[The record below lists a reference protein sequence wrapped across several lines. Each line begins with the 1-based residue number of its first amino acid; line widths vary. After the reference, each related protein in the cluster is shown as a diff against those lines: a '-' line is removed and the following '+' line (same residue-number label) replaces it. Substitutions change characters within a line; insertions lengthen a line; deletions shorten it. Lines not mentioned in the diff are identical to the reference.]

1 MENELAALYAIQ
13 NDLIETQNHNW
24 GIIQQQFDT
33 FQYNFHVLR
42 DCNQMLFSNQQLN
55 FNFDTLSS
63 LLAMIHASV
72 KSYRSALFAYR
83 MNLLNAIPVLLR
95 GHLPM
100 SLIPMESLMVILQ
113 QVAIEQATST
123 VRLSLAIP
131 MTDLLSYY
139 DSRLLDDALTVPEGL
154 LLTLKIPLASKQ
166 TVFTLFEAKI
176 IPMPYPQ
183 DPQSALTWS
192 IEAPYLAISEDL
204 MESSVLTSNQF
215 ENCLGSSRY
224 RICSE
229 TLPTEIGHS
238 SCLATLY
245 FDSPLDALSVCETS
259 PIALPSI
266 EQATNLGFGIW
277 LITSANADFTFR
289 EVRSSSHQGP
299 SFPGC
304 RICLITLEC
313 GVHLMTDNLKIR
325 SDLSSCNEIP
335 PIKLQVSLP
344 NPLNALIMEVP
355 PLEDLPLFTS
365 NAEAGVNLLKEVRK
379 ELIKSSK
386 VREVNQLVE
395 IARPVAS
402 DMRLMKPALTREF
415 NQYVPFKISFG
426 LSLIVFLVSTVL
438 HLLFMYIYHRFNL
451 AAKLFPSFT
460 DHKKQK
466 IPAKTGPSSARTSER
481 CFSFEKEV
489 W

>member
-1 MENELAALYAIQ
+1 
-13 NDLIETQNHNW
+13 
-24 GIIQQQFDT
+24 
-33 FQYNFHVLR
+33 
-42 DCNQMLFSNQQLN
+42 
-55 FNFDTLSS
+55 
-63 LLAMIHASV
+63 
-72 KSYRSALFAYR
+72 
-83 MNLLNAIPVLLR
+83 
-95 GHLPM
+95 M

-123 VRLSLAIP
+123 DRLSLAIP

-154 LLTLKIPLASKQ
+154 LLTLKIPLVSKQ

-204 MESSVLTSNQF
+204 MESSVLTSIQF

-259 PIALPSI
+259 PITLPSI

-277 LITSANADFTFR
+277 LITSANADFSLR
-289 EVRSSSHQGP
+289 KVRTSSHQGP

-335 PIKLQVSLP
+335 PIKLKVSLP

-379 ELIKSSK
+379 ELIKSSR

-426 LSLIVFLVSTVL
+426 LSLIVFVVSTIL

-466 IPAKTGPSSARTSER
+466 IPAKPVVLVPPEHQNAVSYLRQKFGKRFHFGFDLPKNSSTGNQLVASPPYTAPQDISSTLRPSVPRTEMTQSCYEYSSK
-481 CFSFEKEV
+481 FSGNPRVFTSQPNIGLQLV
-489 W
+489 QDAQLLPDQADNVSD